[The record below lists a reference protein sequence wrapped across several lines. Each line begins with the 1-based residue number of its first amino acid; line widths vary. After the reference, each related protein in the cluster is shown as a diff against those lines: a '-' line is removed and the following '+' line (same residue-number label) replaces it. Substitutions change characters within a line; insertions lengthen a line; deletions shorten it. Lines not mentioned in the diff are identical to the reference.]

1 MLLTRRRRAS
11 RSARGQGLA
20 QASNLFSVSGRNR
33 SEPAFVAAAGALVTG
48 VAFRAT
54 ARRNKLSIYYLR
66 TESNYRSLAY
76 PPRLPMELGK
86 GMWRG
91 VGERALRGQYH
102 VLESSSHP
110 NLKKHCM
117 DNAWTSRLSGN
128 GTEGRVDNAATAV

>member
-1 MLLTRRRRAS
+1 MVQQRVSLGLRSTPPIQSQGQPTSLSEKAGGSILAKGEGGDRAHQTS
-11 RSARGQGLA
+11 
-20 QASNLFSVSGRNR
+20 
-33 SEPAFVAAAGALVTG
+33 
-48 VAFRAT
+48 
-54 ARRNKLSIYYLR
+54 
-66 TESNYRSLAY
+66 
-76 PPRLPMELGK
+76 GK